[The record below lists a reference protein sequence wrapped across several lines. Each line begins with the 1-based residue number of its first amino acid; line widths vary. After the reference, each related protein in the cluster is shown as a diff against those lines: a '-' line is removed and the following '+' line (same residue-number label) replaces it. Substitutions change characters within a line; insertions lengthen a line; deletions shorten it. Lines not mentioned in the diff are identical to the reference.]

1 MQAVQKPL
9 PEIDEESKPFWD
21 AVKKRKLMI
30 QRCKICGKYTPTHYP
45 IGGAGC
51 PEHGEV
57 SMDWTE
63 ASGKGTLFTF
73 VVFQRAFHPAVEDEV
88 PYNVSVIEL
97 DEGPL
102 VMSNVVECNNEDL
115 KIGMSVETVYEDL
128 TGEEAIFKFRPVT

>member
-1 MQAVQKPL
+1 MQDVQKIL
-9 PEIDEESKPFWD
+9 PEIDEESRPFWE

-30 QRCKICGKYTPTHYP
+30 QRCQLCGKYTPTHYP

-57 SMDWTE
+57 AMAWTE
-63 ASGKGTLFTF
+63 AGGKGKLFTF
-73 VVFQRAFHPAVEDEV
+73 VVFHRAFHPAVEKEV

-102 VMSNVVECNNEDL
+102 IMGNVAECTNEDL
-115 KIGMSVETVYEDL
+115 KIGMPVEVLYEDL
-128 TGEEAIFKFRPVT
+128 TEEEAIYKFRPAS